1 MRHCRSHARDGTQC
15 SQALPSAPQPV
26 LLPIKPH
33 PQTVRN
39 GMSMS
44 AQVDEVAA
52 FVANNARRV
61 LGVDAA
67 QVLPVSAR
75 AALDAK
81 LASTKDKRG
90 FFGEQLHELLDS
102 MKDCMLRFACRWQA
116 FSP

>member
-1 MRHCRSHARDGTQC
+1 
-15 SQALPSAPQPV
+15 
-26 LLPIKPH
+26 
-33 PQTVRN
+33 
-39 GMSMS
+39 MSV
-44 AQVDEVAA
+44 QVDEVAA

-90 FFGEQLHELLDS
+90 FFGEQLNELLDS
-102 MKDCMLRFACRWQA
+102 MKDCMLPFCVSMASFLSIIFLAQVLE
-116 FSP
+116 

>member
-1 MRHCRSHARDGTQC
+1 M
-15 SQALPSAPQPV
+15 
-26 LLPIKPH
+26 
-33 PQTVRN
+33 
-39 GMSMS
+39 
-44 AQVDEVAA
+44 QVDEVAA

-90 FFGEQLHELLDS
+90 FFGQHLHHLLGS
-102 MKDCMLRFACRWQA
+102 MDTCMVQFCASLPIHVPRAYLLQEISIPCTWHHKCL
-116 FSP
+116 

>member
-1 MRHCRSHARDGTQC
+1 
-15 SQALPSAPQPV
+15 
-26 LLPIKPH
+26 
-33 PQTVRN
+33 
-39 GMSMS
+39 MSMS

-102 MKDCMLRFACRWQA
+102 MKDCMLPFCVSMASFLSIIFLAQV
-116 FSP
+116 FLMIMHQTS